1 MSYGC
6 NGLPV
11 DVFNILLCLLG
22 VVPTKYLVVHVIWGL
37 LASHVVAIVFDVIN
51 LFCVLN
57 DGCGHH
63 KF

>member
-1 MSYGC
+1 MVATGY
-6 NGLPV
+6 
-11 DVFNILLCLLG
+11 LLMFSIFCC
-22 VVPTKYLVVHVIWGL
+22 VCWVCKYLVVHVIWGL